1 MEQAKPLG
9 GYTYERHCP
18 EDTILYKIIQE
29 NLETFL
35 KLANDEHNKP
45 LPDFVKKE
53 FREYLKCGILA
64 HGFLRVKCE
73 SCPNEHLV
81 AFSCKRRGFCPSCG
95 ARRMAET
102 AIHLVDEVLPVKPIR
117 QWVLSFPIQV
127 RLLLAIRPKIMTE
140 VLNIV
145 TKTISQHLCKKAGFK
160 RTSSKTGTVTLI
172 QRFGGS
178 INLNIHFHQLFL
190 DGVYEL
196 DEDKKPT
203 RFHITKTPTHEEL
216 NEVLNKIIKRII
228 KLLEKRGLIVKDEE
242 DHLRLNINDD
252 DEDSLS
258 SLQAGSVT
266 YRFTMGP
273 NKGKKAL
280 TLKTLQESDL
290 KKNLGLVAKNSGF
303 SLHAGVAMNGTD
315 RSKIEKLCR
324 YIARPAVALNRLS
337 LNSTGQVIYTLKK
350 AYDDGT
356 TKIVMTQLELME
368 RLAAIVPR
376 PKIHLIRFAGVFA
389 PHYKYRSEIVPKP
402 KQLSLVEALIES
414 KTKPKSK
421 SRVSWARLLKRVFNI
436 DVSKCT
442 KCSGPM
448 KIIAAIEDPKVIK
461 KILTHL
467 GLPTKAPTPWSV
479 RGPPDSFDEYRQFED
494 SQS

>member
-1 MEQAKPLG
+1 
-9 GYTYERHCP
+9 
-18 EDTILYKIIQE
+18 
-29 NLETFL
+29 
-35 KLANDEHNKP
+35 
-45 LPDFVKKE
+45 
-53 FREYLKCGILA
+53 
-64 HGFLRVKCE
+64 
-73 SCPNEHLV
+73 
-81 AFSCKRRGFCPSCG
+81 
-95 ARRMAET
+95 
-102 AIHLVDEVLPVKPIR
+102 
-117 QWVLSFPIQV
+117 
-127 RLLLAIRPKIMTE
+127 
-140 VLNIV
+140 
-145 TKTISQHLCKKAGFK
+145 
-160 RTSSKTGTVTLI
+160 
-172 QRFGGS
+172 
-178 INLNIHFHQLFL
+178 
-190 DGVYEL
+190 
-196 DEDKKPT
+196 
-203 RFHITKTPTHEEL
+203 
-216 NEVLNKIIKRII
+216 
-228 KLLEKRGLIVKDEE
+228 
-242 DHLRLNINDD
+242 
-252 DEDSLS
+252 
-258 SLQAGSVT
+258 
-266 YRFTMGP
+266 MGP

-303 SLHAGVAMNGTD
+303 SLHAGVAMKGTD

-389 PHYKYRSEIVPKP
+389 PHYKHRSEIVPKP
-402 KQLSLVEALIES
+402 KELSLVEALIES

-467 GLPTKAPTPWSV
+467 GLPTKAPTPWPV
-479 RGPPDSFDEYRQFED
+479 RGPPDTFDEYRPFED

>member
-1 MEQAKPLG
+1 MEQAKPLS
-9 GYTYERHCP
+9 GYTYKRQSP

-45 LPDFVKKE
+45 LPDFVEKE

-64 HGFLRVKCE
+64 HGFLRAKCE

-95 ARRMAET
+95 GRRMAET
-102 AIHLVDEVLPVKPIR
+102 AIHLVDEVLPIKPIR
-117 QWVLSFPIQV
+117 QWVLSFPIQI

-140 VLNIV
+140 ILNIV
-145 TKTISQHLCKKAGFK
+145 TKTISQHLSKKAGFK
-160 RTSSKTGTVTLI
+160 RAEVKTGSVTLI

-196 DEDKKPT
+196 DQDKKPI
-203 RFHITKTPTHEEL
+203 RFHITKAPTHEEL
-216 NEVLNKIIKRII
+216 IEVLNKIIKRTL

-242 DHLRLNINDD
+242 DHLRLNITD

-280 TLKTLQESDL
+280 TLKTLPESDQ
-290 KKNLGLVAKNSGF
+290 KMGLGLVAKNTGF
-303 SLHAGVAMNGTD
+303 SLHAGVSMKGTD
-315 RSKIEKLCR
+315 RTKIEKLCR

-337 LNSTGQVIYTLKK
+337 LNSNGQVIYTLKK
-350 AYDDGT
+350 PYDDGT
-356 TKIVMTQLELME
+356 TKIVMTQLELVE

-389 PHYKYRSEIVPKP
+389 PHYKYRSEVVPKP
-402 KQLSLVEALIES
+402 KQLSLVNELIEA

-421 SRVSWARLLKRVFNI
+421 SKVSWARLLKRVFNI
-436 DVSKCT
+436 DVTKCN
-442 KCSGPM
+442 KCSGQM

-461 KILTHL
+461 KILAHL
-467 GLPTKAPTPWSV
+467 GLPTKAPTPWPV
-479 RGPPDSFDEYRQFED
+479 RGPPDSFDEFKQY
-494 SQS
+494 

>member
-1 MEQAKPLG
+1 MDQAKPLDG
-9 GYTYERHCP
+9 FTYQRHSP

-35 KLANDEHNKP
+35 KLANDKYQKP
-45 LPDFVKKE
+45 LPDFVEKE

-64 HGFLRVKCE
+64 HGFLRAKCE

-95 ARRMAET
+95 GRRMAET
-102 AIHLVDEVLPVKPIR
+102 AIHLVDEVLPIKPIR
-117 QWVLSFPIQV
+117 QWVLSFPIQI

-140 VLNIV
+140 ILNIV

-160 RTSSKTGTVTLI
+160 RSEVKTGTVTLI

-196 DEDKKPT
+196 DQDKKPI
-203 RFHITKTPTHEEL
+203 RFHITKALTHEEL
-216 NEVLNKIIKRII
+216 NNILTKIIHRTI
-228 KLLEKRGLIVKDEE
+228 KLLEKRGLILKDEE
-242 DHLRLNINDD
+242 DHLRLNIND

-266 YRFTMGP
+266 YRFTLGP

-280 TLKTLQESDL
+280 TLKTLPES
-290 KKNLGLVAKNSGF
+290 NANRSLGLVAKNAGF
-303 SLHAGVAMNGTD
+303 SLHAGVAMSGTD

-324 YIARPAVALNRLS
+324 YIARPAVALNRLGLS
-337 LNSTGQVIYTLKK
+337 SSGQVIYTLKK
-350 AYDDGT
+350 PYDDGT

-389 PHYKYRSEIVPKP
+389 PHYKYRSMVVPKP
-402 KQLSLVEALIES
+402 KELSLVEELIEC

-421 SRVSWARLLKRVFNI
+421 SRISWARLLKRVFNI
-436 DVSKCT
+436 DVSKCN
-442 KCSGPM
+442 KCSGQI

-461 KILTHL
+461 KILTQL
-467 GLPTKAPTPWSV
+467 GLPTKAPEPWAA
-479 RGPPDSFDEYRQFED
+479 RGPPEQLYDHH
-494 SQS
+494 QS